1 MHITIFS
8 HCFHVVLWLQGDLK
22 DFGAMDDLLET
33 GGRNR
38 LASDAVDLVEG
49 VGLEDALICCT
60 NEDLQAK
67 WLLAS
72 VAM

>member
-1 MHITIFS
+1 MFS
-8 HCFHVVLWLQGDLK
+8 HCFHVVLWLQGHLEH
-22 DFGAMDDLLET
+22 FGAVDDLLIA

-38 LASDAVDLVEG
+38 LASDAVDLIEG
-49 VGLEDALICCT
+49 MRLEDALVRCA

-67 WLLAS
+67 RLLAP